1 MGSGFLTPRA
11 GHAAKAK
18 FPESSCGP
26 EKKPNQKV
34 LVAYASYCGTT
45 SGVAEAIG
53 QVLCDSGAMV
63 DIRLVKNVQDVT
75 AYRAV
80 VIGSAVHRGRWLPEA
95 AKFVERNRAVL
106 SQMPVA
112 YFLTCLTMCRP
123 TEENRGEAR
132 TFLDP
137 LRDAVPEVQ
146 PVDIGLF
153 AGVLDYSKLSLPM
166 RVVMKQKM
174 KSDGVA
180 EGDYRDW
187 DAIRSWAEGLRSPL
201 MGA

>member
-45 SGVAEAIG
+45 GG
-53 QVLCDSGAMV
+53 
-63 DIRLVKNVQDVT
+63 
-75 AYRAV
+75 
-80 VIGSAVHRGRWLPEA
+80 
-95 AKFVERNRAVL
+95 
-106 SQMPVA
+106 
-112 YFLTCLTMCRP
+112 
-123 TEENRGEAR
+123 
-132 TFLDP
+132 
-137 LRDAVPEVQ
+137 
-146 PVDIGLF
+146 VDIGLF

-180 EGDYRDW
+180 EGDYQDW
-187 DAIRSWAEGLRSPL
+187 DAIRSWTEGLRSPL